1 MPPHREPPPLLPP
14 LLPPRMPTVP
24 LLTMSPLLVLL
35 LTLWM
40 MLTVP
45 MGLCGLW
52 WPPARPSWTQVPP
65 LLLLPTMP
73 LQPGH
78 DAPSL

>member
-1 MPPHREPPPLLPP
+1 LL
-14 LLPPRMPTVP
+14 LL
-24 LLTMSPLLVLL
+24 LLPLLVLLL

-45 MGLCGLW
+45 MGLCWLW
-52 WPPARPSWTQVPP
+52 RPPTRPSWTQVPP

>member
-1 MPPHREPPPLLPP
+1 MTLT
-14 LLPPRMPTVP
+14 M
-24 LLTMSPLLVLL
+24 LTMSPLLLLL

-45 MGLCGLW
+45 MGLCGLCWLW

>member
-1 MPPHREPPPLLPP
+1 ML
-14 LLPPRMPTVP
+14 TV
-24 LLTMSPLLVLL
+24 SPLLV

>member
-1 MPPHREPPPLLPP
+1 MMLT
-14 LLPPRMPTVP
+14 M
-24 LLTMSPLLVLL
+24 LTMSPLLVLL

-65 LLLLPTMP
+65 LVQD
-73 LQPGH
+73 LQASAAGDNH
-78 DAPSL
+78 RRVGVGR

>member
-1 MPPHREPPPLLPP
+1 
-14 LLPPRMPTVP
+14 
-24 LLTMSPLLVLL
+24 MSPLLVLL

-45 MGLCGLW
+45 MGLCWLW